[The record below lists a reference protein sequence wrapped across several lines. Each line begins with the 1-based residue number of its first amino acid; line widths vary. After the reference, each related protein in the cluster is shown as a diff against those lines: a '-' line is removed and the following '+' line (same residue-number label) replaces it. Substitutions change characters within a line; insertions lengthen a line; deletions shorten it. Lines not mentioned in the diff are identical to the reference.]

1 MPRGEVTLSYLAPSS
16 SILFH
21 PRAQTV
27 TVVENRCQAP
37 VPVVRGHTG
46 RVVTGQIIPALEDVR
61 VVMEVIEDGVTSL
74 LEALSDEKG
83 FYVFSAIE
91 PSASF
96 ISFARRGWGLNST
109 RWKRCARATCSTSR
123 RTD

>member
-1 MPRGEVTLSYLAPSS
+1 M
-16 SILFH
+16 
-21 PRAQTV
+21 
-27 TVVENRCQAP
+27 ENRCQAP

-61 VVMEVIEDGVTSL
+61 VVMEVIEDGVTSM

-83 FYVFSAIE
+83 FYVFSSIE

-96 ISFARRGWGLNST
+96 ISFARGEWGLNDT
-109 RWKRCARATCSTSR
+109 RWRRCARVTCSTSR
-123 RTD
+123 RTV

>member
-1 MPRGEVTLSYLAPSS
+1 MPRGEITLSYLAPAS

-27 TVVENRCQAP
+27 TVVENHCQAP

-61 VVMEVIEDGVTSL
+61 VVMEVIEDGVTSM

-91 PSASF
+91 PSASV
-96 ISFARRGWGLNST
+96 ISFTRWGWGLNDT
-109 RWKRCARATCSTSR
+109 RWKRCARVTCSTSR